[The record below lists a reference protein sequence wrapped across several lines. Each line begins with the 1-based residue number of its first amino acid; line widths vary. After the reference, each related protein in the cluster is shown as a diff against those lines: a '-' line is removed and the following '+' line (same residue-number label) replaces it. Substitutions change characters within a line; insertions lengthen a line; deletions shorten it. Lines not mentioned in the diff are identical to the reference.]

1 MKTTTKK
8 QFETALKKLEKCSG
22 DCQHCNK
29 CHIYTSEWY
38 NNTCCYSFGCDLL
51 PQNYF
56 DYISDTMKNLHKTA
70 IETIKFE
77 LGV

>member
-1 MKTTTKK
+1 MNKTTIK

-22 DCQHCNK
+22 DCKHCSN
-29 CHIYTSEWY
+29 CHVYTSEWY
-38 NNTCCYSFGCDLL
+38 DNICYYSFGCDLL
-51 PQNYF
+51 PQKYF
-56 DYISDTMKNLHKTA
+56 DYISDTMKDLHKTA